1 MISRDAIAKEYI
13 NVINNYY
20 PVASNLLSRC
30 LVRVLE
36 LTADRTK
43 HRSYYLC
50 IYYLEK
56 YGDRL
61 LGHQDIFRDAAE
73 NMGLVEVI
81 FISIDRL
88 VKDPHSKI
96 KQEDFRFWLELCWLA
111 SNQ

>member
-1 MISRDAIAKEYI
+1 MINRNAIAKEYV
-13 NVINNYY
+13 NVINSYY
-20 PVASNLLSRC
+20 PVAGKLLDRC
-30 LVRVLE
+30 LIRVLE

-56 YGDRL
+56 YENSIL
-61 LGHQDIFRDAAE
+61 EHQNIFRDAAE

-88 VKDPHSKI
+88 VKDPLSKI
-96 KQEDFRFWLELCWLA
+96 KREDVRFWLELCWLV
-111 SNQ
+111 SK

>member
-1 MISRDAIAKEYI
+1 MISRDAIAKEYV

-20 PVASNLLSRC
+20 PNAGKLLDCC

-36 LTADRTK
+36 VTADRTN

-56 YGDRL
+56 FGDRL
-61 LGHQDIFRDAAE
+61 LEQQDLFHDAAE

-88 VKDPHSKI
+88 VKDPLSKI
-96 KQEDFRFWLELCWLA
+96 RQEDFRFWLELCWLA